1 MGGSVLD
8 PHQVIIVGE
17 IYCLA
22 TIENLVVNILWLDQD
37 PPIVPRLMTP
47 IRLLTVADPI
57 ETAMV
62 LTGCLLPHPVVVGDC
77 RKKDVHDDLLPRH
90 LLGLGLQVGRSQAQ
104 VGHYLPLPTGQV
116 QSPGVAGLR
125 VGDTAV
131 EGAAEEE
138 DEAGFEAGATH
149 LHAVSGAGWG
159 AWQGGVEDPA
169 GRQKLSLSLALGLR
183 SSLAPVVVKSN
194 KSIAGFTGAK

>member
-1 MGGSVLD
+1 MGA
-8 PHQVIIVGE
+8 E
-17 IYCLA
+17 MC
-22 TIENLVVNILWLDQD
+22 
-37 PPIVPRLMTP
+37 
-47 IRLLTVADPI
+47 IRA
-57 ETAMV
+57 
-62 LTGCLLPHPVVVGDC
+62 
-77 RKKDVHDDLLPRH
+77 
-90 LLGLGLQVGRSQAQ
+90 S
-104 VGHYLPLPTGQV
+104 HYFPLPIGQLG
-116 QSPGVAGLR
+116 QSPGVACFR
-125 VGDTAV
+125 VSDTTV

-149 LHAVSGAGWG
+149 LHVVSGAGWK